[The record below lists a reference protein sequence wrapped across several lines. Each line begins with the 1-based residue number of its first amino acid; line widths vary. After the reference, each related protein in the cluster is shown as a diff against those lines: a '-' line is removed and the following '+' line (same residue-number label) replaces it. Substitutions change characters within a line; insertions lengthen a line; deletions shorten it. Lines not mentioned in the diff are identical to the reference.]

1 MLMMS
6 VVVMQHPQ
14 IGSHPGMQGVKEFEQ
29 SVKGVSQK
37 RRGMLMVMIPGA
49 DLRLRNN
56 HGKKIEAQ
64 KMGVGRGEVEEK
76 VQRTECENTSHRN
89 LIFGMLEG
97 PESKSHFF
105 CPL

>member
-29 SVKGVSQK
+29 SIKAASQK
-37 RRGMLMVMIPGA
+37 RRSMLMVMIPGA
-49 DLRLRNN
+49 DLRFRNN

-64 KMGVGRGEVEEK
+64 QVGVGHGGVKDK
-76 VQRTECENTSHRN
+76 VQRTECENKCHRN
-89 LIFGMLEG
+89 SIFGMLEG
-97 PESKSHFF
+97 SESKSHV
-105 CPL
+105 L